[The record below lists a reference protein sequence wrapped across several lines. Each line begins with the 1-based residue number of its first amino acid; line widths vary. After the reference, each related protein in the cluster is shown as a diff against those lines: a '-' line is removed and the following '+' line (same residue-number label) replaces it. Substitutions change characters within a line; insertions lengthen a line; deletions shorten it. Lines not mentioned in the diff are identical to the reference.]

1 MIFSVG
7 FMADCYALALRLR
20 QRFNVYG
27 QVYENR
33 RSGRRYRGL
42 TARLTAPLACIPRR
56 ERQHARGSPPAAPLL
71 HPCGDRLP
79 AGPGRPGIA
88 AQLRGLAA
96 DLGGAFENPSNLGQQ
111 ESAPGGEI
119 AQRSHRGIVL
129 GSREFSPPHMM
140 QRLAVQLR
148 YDGTVSSRD
157 AIDHRFEY
165 RGMSSRLTARG
176 RTFAM
181 ALVMSSRPA

>member
-1 MIFSVG
+1 MHWLCDYVE
-7 FMADCYALALRLR
+7 
-20 QRFNVYG
+20 RFNVYG

-42 TARLTAPLACIPRR
+42 TAPLRAYRPENGSTLAGAPRLRR
-56 ERQHARGSPPAAPLL
+56 SSIHA
-71 HPCGDRLP
+71 
-79 AGPGRPGIA
+79 GIA
-88 AQLRGLAA
+88 SRSATASRHSCAAWRQTAQARSRIPATSA
-96 DLGGAFENPSNLGQQ
+96 SKK
-111 ESAPGGEI
+111 APGGEI
-119 AQRSHRGIVL
+119 PQRSHRGIVL

-140 QRLAVQLR
+140 HRLAVQLR

-165 RGMSSRLTARG
+165 RGMSSRLAFRG
-176 RTFAM
+176 RTFAV

>member
-1 MIFSVG
+1 MHWLCDYV
-7 FMADCYALALRLR
+7 

-42 TARLTAPLACIPRR
+42 TAPLACIPPRGPR
-56 ERQHARGSPPAAPLL
+56 HARGSPPAAPSSI
-71 HPCGDRLP
+71 HAGDRLP
-79 AGPGRPGIA
+79 VGPGVA

-96 DLGGAFENPSNLGQQ
+96 DLGGAFENPGNLRQQ

-119 AQRSHRGIVL
+119 AQRSHRGIVP

-140 QRLAVQLR
+140 HRLAVQLR
-148 YDGTVSSRD
+148 YDGTVSFRD
-157 AIDHRFEY
+157 AY
-165 RGMSSRLTARG
+165 RS
-176 RTFAM
+176 
-181 ALVMSSRPA
+181 

>member
-1 MIFSVG
+1 MHWLCDYV
-7 FMADCYALALRLR
+7 

-42 TARLTAPLACIPRR
+42 TAPLACIPPR

-71 HPCGDRLP
+71 HPCGDCLP
-79 AGPGRPGIA
+79 VGPGIA

-96 DLGGAFENPSNLGQQ
+96 DLGGAFENPGNLGQQ

-140 QRLAVQLR
+140 HRLAVQLR
-148 YDGTVSSRD
+148 YDGTVSFRD
-157 AIDHRFEY
+157 AY
-165 RGMSSRLTARG
+165 RS
-176 RTFAM
+176 
-181 ALVMSSRPA
+181 

>member
-7 FMADCYALALRLR
+7 FIADCYALALRLR
-20 QRFNVYG
+20 QRFNVTD
-27 QVYENR
+27 R
-33 RSGRRYRGL
+33 FMRTDARGRRHRG
-42 TARLTAPLACIPRR
+42 LTAPLACIPRR

-79 AGPGRPGIA
+79 AGPGIA

-96 DLGGAFENPSNLGQQ
+96 DLGGAFENPSKLRQQ

-165 RGMSSRLTARG
+165 RGMSSRLAFRG
-176 RTFAM
+176 RTFAV
-181 ALVMSSRPA
+181 ALVMSS